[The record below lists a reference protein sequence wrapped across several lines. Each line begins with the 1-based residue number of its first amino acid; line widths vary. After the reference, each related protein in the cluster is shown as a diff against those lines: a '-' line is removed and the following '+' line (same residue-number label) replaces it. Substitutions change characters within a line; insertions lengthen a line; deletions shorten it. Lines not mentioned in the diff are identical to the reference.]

1 MSEFNDLLK
10 MLQVP
15 NKVEKKKTSE
25 VTQAPEV
32 IIPESSEAPN
42 LNVPFEI
49 LPNLPTSYSPFN
61 IDMFNQ
67 ELFEK
72 MHHGITQLFGP

>member
-10 MLQVP
+10 MIEVQ
-15 NKVEKKKTSE
+15 NKVEKKKISE
-25 VTQAPEV
+25 TTQSPEI

-61 IDMFNQ
+61 IDIFNQ
-67 ELFEK
+67 ELFER
-72 MHHGITQLFGP
+72 